1 MKEGIVIFIPRVKM
15 VGGEVKNSL
24 EYNLK
29 CGFGLSW
36 LHFEMYVKH
45 ESLSLIKFMFDWTG
59 IQPRYI

>member
-1 MKEGIVIFIPRVKM
+1 M